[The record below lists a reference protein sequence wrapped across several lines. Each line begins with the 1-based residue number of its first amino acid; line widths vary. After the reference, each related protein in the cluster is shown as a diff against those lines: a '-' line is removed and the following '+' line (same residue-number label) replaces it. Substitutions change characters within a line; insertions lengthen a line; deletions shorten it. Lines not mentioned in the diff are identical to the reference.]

1 MKLKTTTLAC
11 ALALGLVATGSVN
24 AENLSQE
31 QANQLLE
38 RLKKLEAE
46 VSALR
51 GQLEAKEE
59 TEKKKPA
66 PVAKTDDAKKAAPSF
81 NWKGAPEIKDSQGW
95 TVKPRGRALFDAAQ
109 LSSVPDS
116 ISIPGEGS
124 SSEARR
130 VRLGIQGGMP
140 GGFGY
145 KVEVDFAGGAELTDA
160 VLTYKHDGWKFTF
173 GQHNNFQSLEELT
186 SSNDSSFIER
196 AAFTDAFGF
205 ERKLGV
211 SAETKFGPVTVQAG
225 LFTDNLEDLD
235 DGNNALNTDLRAFV
249 SPKVDGMQLHFGGS
263 FHRRDLGE
271 STDNVRYRARPMVHS
286 VDTRFIN
293 TDRISGAQ
301 KETSYGFEA
310 AMISGRFHAQAE
322 IHNMNVDRTGFE
334 DPSFFGGAFEV
345 GYFLTSDTR
354 QYKGGLFKGV
364 KVGQP
369 VSGGGIGAW
378 QVNLRYDRLD
388 LDDAGIN
395 GGTQDGYMASL
406 IWTPI
411 NNVRFLLNYGHLKY
425 SNAFDIVSGAPDD
438 FSVNVLGARTQVSF

>member
-1 MKLKTTTLAC
+1 MKLKTTTLAG
-11 ALALGLVATGSVN
+11 AVALGLLAPSVAL
-24 AENLSQE
+24 ADDMSQE
-31 QANQLLE
+31 QASQLLE

-46 VSALR
+46 VTALR
-51 GQLEAKEE
+51 GQLANQEK
-59 TEKKKPA
+59 TEK
-66 PVAKTDDAKKAAPSF
+66 APSAKADEPKKSAPAF
-81 NWKGAPEIKDSQGW
+81 NWKGAPEIKGNDGW
-95 TVKPRGRALFDAAQ
+95 SVKPRGRALYDVAN

-130 VRLGIQGGMP
+130 VRLGIQGSMP

-145 KVEVDFAGGAELTDA
+145 KVEADFASGTELTDA
-160 VLTYKHDGWKFTF
+160 VLTYKQNGWKFTF

-211 SAETKFGPVTVQAG
+211 SAETKLGAATVQAG

-235 DGNNALNTDLRAFV
+235 DGNNALNTDFRAFV
-249 SPKVDGMQLHFGGS
+249 SPKVDGMQLHFGGTL
-263 FHRRDLGE
+263 HMRDLGD
-271 STDNVRYRARPMVHS
+271 SADTVRYRARPMVHS

-301 KETSYGFEA
+301 KETSYGLEA

-322 IHNMNVDRTGFE
+322 VHSMKVDRDGFE
-334 DPSFFGGAFEV
+334 DPSFFGGAIEA

-354 QYKGGLFKGV
+354 QYKGGVFKGV

-369 VSGGGIGAW
+369 VSAGGIGAW
-378 QVNLRYDRLD
+378 QVNFRYDRLD

-395 GGTQDGYMASL
+395 GGTQDAYMASL

-411 NNVRFLLNYGHLKY
+411 NNVRFLVNYGHLSY
-425 SNAFDIVSGAPDD
+425 SNVLDIVAGAPED
-438 FSVNVLGARTQVSF
+438 FSVNVIGARTQVSF